1 MDDSTGRTNVSDAAA
16 LPLATDTEVQT
27 LAGTARPFTLLV
39 LRWAPG
45 RHQDGAEAF
54 ERAHQRRMVGLR
66 AGGVIAVLCPVLSD
80 EVAGVAVMTVSP
92 EVADEVMAADP
103 CVLAG
108 MMTHEVLPCLGFPGD
123 ALPV

>member
-1 MDDSTGRTNVSDAAA
+1 MGDSTHLTVADVTA
-16 LPLATDTEVQT
+16 LPHATDDEVQEV
-27 LAGTARPFTLLV
+27 AATAQPFSLLV

-45 RHQDGAEAF
+45 RHQEGAEAI
-54 ERAHQRRMVGLR
+54 EREHRRRMVGLR

-80 EVAGVAVMTVSP
+80 EVAGAAVMTVVP

-108 MMTHEVLPCLGFPGD
+108 MMTHEVRPCVAFPGD
-123 ALPV
+123 TVPG